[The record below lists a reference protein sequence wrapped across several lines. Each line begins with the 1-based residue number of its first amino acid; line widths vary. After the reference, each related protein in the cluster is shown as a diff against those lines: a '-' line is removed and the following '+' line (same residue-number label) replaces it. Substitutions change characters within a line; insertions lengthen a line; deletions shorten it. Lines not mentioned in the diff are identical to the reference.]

1 MFAPPATLCRLFF
14 VLGMMFFAG
23 LPCLSFAEENSCIN
37 CHQQLTDL
45 KHVGHNYTDWKKSIH
60 ATKGVTCQS
69 CHGGNA
75 TATDPVKAHQGVL
88 SSKDNNS
95 SVYFQKIPATCGR
108 CHTNEFQEFQK
119 SIHYKTLNR
128 TGRGPN
134 CLTCHGAMATT
145 VLSYADLDQTC
156 SLCHG
161 KPVKAAKAFS
171 LLHTLKGSLKLYQK
185 KLSELKAQASER
197 FVKMEKD
204 FVRRY
209 NAVQKKWHSFNVD
222 EVIYDAEGLIKEVKS
237 AETELGKKPA
247 TK

>member
-1 MFAPPATLCRLFF
+1 MFAPVAMRCKFFF
-14 VLGMMFFAG
+14 VLGLVFLVGA
-23 LPCLSFAEENSCIN
+23 PASSFAEENTCIN

-45 KHVGHNYTDWKKSIH
+45 QHVGHNYTDWKKSVH
-60 ATKGVTCQS
+60 AAKGVTCQS

-88 SSKDNNS
+88 PSKDSNS
-95 SVYFQKIPATCGR
+95 SVYFQKVPATCGR
-108 CHTNEFQEFQK
+108 CHTDEFREFKK

-145 VLSYADLDQTC
+145 VLSYADLEQTC

-171 LLHTLKGSLKLYQK
+171 LLHTLKGSLQLYQK
-185 KLSELKAQASER
+185 KLAGLKGQTPEQC
-197 FVKMEKD
+197 VKMEKE
-204 FVRRY
+204 FVERY

-222 EVIYDAEGLIKEVKS
+222 EVIYDAEALIKEVKN

-247 TK
+247 KK